1 MALLNWANAR
11 LTIEMLKPE
20 FNEVK
25 KLLDDTGATDKLL
38 QAALAL
44 NETLLGRFEKFE
56 GLSDL
61 DGVEVFAL
69 MVERGAFRVADILVY
84 QTELNKQIA
93 GEVGRD
99 T

>member
-1 MALLNWANAR
+1 
-11 LTIEMLKPE
+11 
-20 FNEVK
+20 
-25 KLLDDTGATDKLL
+25 
-38 QAALAL
+38 
-44 NETLLGRFEKFE
+44 
-56 GLSDL
+56 
-61 DGVEVFAL
+61 